1 MKAVMSVLAIVALVA
16 VVGFAVQPVSAAN
29 VNVDTAKVVVT
40 GGPQGGVISIW
51 RSTGGEP
58 LANGTP
64 TGLLESATPVSP
76 AGYTE
81 AFVPYDQVSNVFIW
95 TAAHGYTFLQTVAPN
110 SAAIPGSTAD
120 AAARGEVITLAAK

>member
-1 MKAVMSVLAIVALVA
+1 MKTIMSVLAIVALVA

-29 VNVDTAKVVVT
+29 VNVDTAKVVVI

-58 LANGTP
+58 LAGGTP
-64 TGLLESATPVSP
+64 TGLLESATPISP

-81 AFVPYDQVSNVFIW
+81 AFVPFDEVSNVFTW
-95 TAAHGYTFLQTVAPN
+95 TADHGYKFLQTVAP
-110 SAAIPGSTAD
+110 SG
-120 AAARGEVITLAAK
+120 RGELITISG